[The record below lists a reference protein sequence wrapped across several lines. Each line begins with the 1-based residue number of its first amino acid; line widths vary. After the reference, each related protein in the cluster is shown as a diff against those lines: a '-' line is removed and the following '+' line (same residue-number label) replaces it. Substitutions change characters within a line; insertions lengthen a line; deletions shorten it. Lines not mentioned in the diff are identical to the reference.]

1 MKPES
6 KRGFPGGFFIF
17 LLAAILII
25 LTVQNLGGDKTAK
38 VAFSHQL
45 EHLVNLDLI
54 QKEDSRKIALND
66 NLVTFSGKFKDKQSD
81 DAKARFR
88 YLDLLNRNHELSGQ
102 NPLGQRHFGPFY
114 EHLAEQTRRLER
126 PRVTAG
132 KPACKRRK
140 SRICH
145 AAYDRKPAAY
155 GRKPA
160 AVRLVCCG
168 GRAFATPRPRPPALN

>member
-1 MKPES
+1 MSNDNMKPES

-102 NPLGQRHFGPFY
+102 KNSLQKELGSSQ
-114 EHLAEQTRRLER
+114 Q
-126 PRVTAG
+126 
-132 KPACKRRK
+132 
-140 SRICH
+140 
-145 AAYDRKPAAY
+145 
-155 GRKPA
+155 
-160 AVRLVCCG
+160 
-168 GRAFATPRPRPPALN
+168 N